1 MLPTLTLTAPS
12 SSPVLHTITL
22 SGTLSFAD
30 GATVPA
36 GTALAVSR
44 TGPAGPALTPV
55 VKTVAGG
62 SFSFTDVP
70 QAAGSYEY
78 MVSYTDSATNTS
90 VSAHYYVTVTK
101 LATTV
106 RLALSSGVVVYQ
118 TRITLTATLGVASS
132 GRHVS
137 FYVKPAGAATS
148 KPITTVTTNTKGVA
162 TATYVA
168 ASNATFSAL
177 LVTDAQ
183 YAAAVSA
190 TPAVLVQG
198 TVTQALAGYYAS
210 ETYQGTAY
218 RVYHHTATLKD
229 TVTVTPNKHGECTLI
244 QIQILYQGTWRWDV
258 ITGCGYLTT
267 GSQVFGNF
275 SLTNATGQR
284 YRIRAEFNPPK
295 TDISNIGNYSGWLY
309 FRVAT

>member
-1 MLPTLTLTAPS
+1 
-12 SSPVLHTITL
+12 
-22 SGTLSFAD
+22 LSFAD
-30 GATVPA
+30 GATVPT

-44 TGPAGPALTPV
+44 TGPAGLALNPV
-55 VKTVAGG
+55 VKTAAGG
-62 SFSFTDVP
+62 SFSFTDTP
-70 QAAGSYEY
+70 QAAGSYTY
-78 MVSYTDSATNTS
+78 MVSYTDRATSTT
-90 VSAHYYVTVTK
+90 VSAHYYVTVTR

-106 RLALSSGVVVYQ
+106 RLAVSAGVVTYQ

-137 FYVKPAGAATS
+137 FYVKPAGATAST
-148 KPITTVTTNTKGVA
+148 PVTTVTTNAKGVA

-177 LVTDAQ
+177 LVRDSQ

-198 TVTQALAGYYAS
+198 IVAQALVGYYAS
-210 ETYQGTAY
+210 ETYQGSAY

-229 TVTVTPNKHGECTLI
+229 TVTVTPNKRGECTLI
-244 QIQILYQGTWRWDV
+244 QIQILFQGTWQWDV
-258 ITGCGYLTT
+258 ITGCGYLTS

-275 SLTNATGQR
+275 SLAKAAGQR
-284 YRIRAEFNPPK
+284 YRIRAEFSPPK